1 MTNTNII
8 KIGTL
13 NNAEMRIKND
23 NGWTIKA
30 NIRYNHK
37 IIHVTFYRWLPK
49 YQGNEPV
56 QITDR
61 VLIHDWT
68 EIEASDFEAVKNE
81 LFNIFN
87 EIAAS
92 KTHRSTKRW
101 MNYHAQTN
109 RI

>member
-13 NNAEMRIKND
+13 NNAEMRIKSD

-49 YQGNEPV
+49 YNGNEPV
-56 QITDR
+56 QITEQ

-68 EIEASDFEAVKNE
+68 EIEASNYEAVKNE

-87 EIAAS
+87 EIATS
-92 KTHRSTKRW
+92 KTHRNTKK
-101 MNYHAQTN
+101 MMDYHRATN